1 MRTKHY
7 LAALC
12 LPMAF
17 AACSNED
24 FVNEA
29 PSLEARGTVDVT
41 LTAGK
46 PAFGTANTRLGIGDD
61 YKFIWEEGTDMIGA
75 AMADAKYGTITSDH
89 KVPVNYCFT
98 ALTSAETSNFNSQAP
113 ISKGHYLFYYGYTD
127 VLDREYLNLNVPEQT
142 YKVKDEK
149 TAIQQAAT
157 KMKMIAPIVNLADG
171 VGQVKAQT
179 YNLNLSFVNLY
190 TMVKVTV
197 RAKNLPATAPK
208 IEKITLDASGGNA
221 AKGFVKMAH
230 ANLTGIAGDRNA
242 NIVTPGE
249 DGMLPVEAM
258 NDAKEAIN
266 TLLCAANKDGI
277 SAIYDQT
284 DINNDADKY
293 GPVTLNIDGDLSLV
307 AAEEGIV
314 LYLLAPKGT
323 YNEGVKLTVETSEGN
338 YTKTIA
344 KGGGERDVAFG
355 DDIFPI
361 GADLEF
367 GEGGNVELPTT
378 FAIGDLSAWN
388 NAVKFV
394 NDHMSSYFNSGEGI
408 TFTLTSDIEIPS
420 LPTFGL
426 SIEGDK
432 VLTLTEDYTFDAK
445 NATKYTVTD
454 TKLGVKKGATLTLG
468 VENPFT
474 GVVNY
479 GTLNVNANQGTAIE
493 NFGTMNVSDDAE
505 LSAGVTNGQVAN
517 TGVTPAIPAIKG
529 IINVLAGKTLTVSTT
544 TGLTNTTEGTINI
557 AKTAIMTIS
566 QGSTNNG
573 TIKNEGTIGGTAAIT
588 NAGTITNA
596 STGVINISGVNITNT
611 GTVNNYGT
619 LQTIVAG
626 GKLVIEDGSKGHNTN
641 ELTTAATVVE
651 VKNVTTFVELQK
663 GNTKYAF
670 AAGTAVTALV
680 SNKGEYTAIAAAG
693 QSTGITNIVLNGGE
707 WNMAGVAG
715 EDNTKTI
722 AKPTQADVK
731 TLTLKGAKLTVDV
744 DDLTMGFA
752 VEGES
757 SIAGKTSARVII
769 GSLTV
774 NDGATLNVENL
785 ATFNAAA
792 SSNNKTASI
801 QGTLTV
807 NAGAKM
813 YFETAEVGSA
823 TNTSAT
829 LTVKGDITTGGAIAQ
844 GEFGVK
850 TAASFNNYGTI
861 KAEAGE
867 SGYDSRG
874 KVTMPG
880 GNQSGSF
887 SGGSSVIN
895 FP

>member
-1 MRTKHY
+1 MKMRTKHY

-41 LTAGK
+41 LTAEK

-75 AMADAKYGTITSDH
+75 AMADAKYGTISDDN

-208 IEKITLDASGGNA
+208 IEKITLDASNGEGEG
-221 AKGFVKMAH
+221 KGFVKMAH
-230 ANLTGIAGDRNA
+230 ANLTGIAGSENA

-266 TLLCAANKDGI
+266 TSLCTADKDGI

-284 DINNDADKY
+284 TINNADKC

-394 NDHMSSYFNSGEGI
+394 NDHMSSYFNSGEDI
-408 TFTLTSDIEIPS
+408 TFALTSDIEISS

-426 SIEGDK
+426 KIKGDK

-468 VENPFT
+468 VDNPFT

-479 GTLNVNANQGTAIE
+479 GTLNVNANQGKAIE
-493 NFGTMNVSDDAE
+493 NFGTMNVSDDAT

-529 IINVLAGKTLTVSTT
+529 IINVLAGKTLTVTT
-544 TGLTNTTEGTINI
+544 AGLTNTTEGTVNI

-573 TIKNEGTIGGTAAIT
+573 TIKNEGTIDGTTAIT

-596 STGVINISGVNITNT
+596 STGVISNSAEMANT
-611 GTVNNYGT
+611 GTVDNYGT
-619 LQTIVAG
+619 LQTVVAG
-626 GKLVIEDGSKGHNTN
+626 GKLVIEDGSKGNNSTAV
-641 ELTTAATVVE
+641 TTAATVVE
-651 VKNVTTFVELQK
+651 VKNVTTFVTLQ
-663 GNTKYAF
+663 GTNEKYTF
-670 AAGTAVTALV
+670 AASTAVTALV
-680 SNKGEYTAIAAAG
+680 NNKGEYTAIAAAG

-707 WNMAGVAG
+707 WNMASMAG

-722 AKPTQADVK
+722 AKPTQAAVK
-731 TLTLKGAKLTVDV
+731 TLTLKGAKLTVDIE
-744 DDLTMGFA
+744 DLTIDFA

-757 SIAGKTSARVII
+757 SIAGEGSARVIT
-769 GSLTV
+769 GNLTV
-774 NDGATLNVENL
+774 NEGATLNVENQ

-792 SSNNKTASI
+792 SISGQTASI
-801 QGTLTV
+801 QGTLIV
-807 NAGAKM
+807 NAGAAM
-813 YFETAEVGSA
+813 YFNEANVGAEKN
-823 TNTSAT
+823 TNAT
-829 LTVKGDITTGGAIAQ
+829 LTVNGNISDGSIAE
-844 GEFGVK
+844 GKFGVK
-850 TAASFNNYGTI
+850 TTFTNYGKIAALKGDGTFGKVSAASIT
-861 KAEAGE
+861 
-867 SGYDSRG
+867 S
-874 KVTMPG
+874 V
-880 GNQSGSF
+880 GSF
-887 SGGSSVIN
+887 SGPSSV
-895 FP
+895 FSFD